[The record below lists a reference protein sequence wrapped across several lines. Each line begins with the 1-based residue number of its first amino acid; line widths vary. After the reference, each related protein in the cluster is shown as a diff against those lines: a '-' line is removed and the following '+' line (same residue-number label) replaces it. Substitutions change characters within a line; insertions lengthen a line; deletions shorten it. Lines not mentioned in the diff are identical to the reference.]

1 MKLDILTKQRI
12 DKWFSEVTADE
23 LLYINK
29 KYLTQDQSL
38 QLIQPVVNHR
48 RELLK
53 AFQDH
58 YQSNLFDDERTFD
71 WNIDNFLEAFNCG

>member
-23 LLYINK
+23 LLYITK

-38 QLIQPVVNHR
+38 QLIQPVF
-48 RELLK
+48 LGQSKQLK
-53 AFQDH
+53 WGKLNKKFEDVIN
-58 YQSNLFDDERTFD
+58 NLTEEEFER
-71 WNIDNFLEAFNCG
+71 WHKRKL

>member
-23 LLYINK
+23 LLYITK

-38 QLIQPVVNHR
+38 QLIQPVVAR
-48 RELLK
+48 RSEQLICK
-53 AFQDH
+53 CQ
-58 YQSNLFDDERTFD
+58 ERTFYE
-71 WNIDNFLEAFNCG
+71 WEKSDNKCAECLRQLYIN

>member
-23 LLYINK
+23 LLYITK

-38 QLIQPVVNHR
+38 QLIQPVVVG
-48 RELLK
+48 
-53 AFQDH
+53 
-58 YQSNLFDDERTFD
+58 QSEQLVCDLCEGTGLNDRYTVQEDCHLCQGSG
-71 WNIDNFLEAFNCG
+71 EAN